1 MKKLKIHVTF
11 TEGVL
16 GTATADPEIYS
27 RFIGSKSPD
36 AATLPEE
43 VAALGEDAIIERGTT
58 VFPKDEDGTPFS
70 GTTRLKASSRTPAA
84 CWRVSAARTR
94 LPAKSARR

>member
-11 TEGVL
+11 TEGIL

-58 VFPKDEDGTPFS
+58 VFPKDEDGTPLL
-70 GTTRLKASSRTPAA
+70 GTASHGNP
-84 CWRVSAARTR
+84 
-94 LPAKSARR
+94 